1 MREFVSQN
9 HAIYYADETYTPL
22 DYHVCTL
29 NLILHAQR
37 FVAACTAIAFINE
50 LATLS
55 VFSWL
60 ALLSVYA
67 CWTVTVACREHI
79 LTLYRV
85 VVCFSSS

>member
-1 MREFVSQN
+1 MFVLS
-9 HAIYYADETYTPL
+9 L
-22 DYHVCTL
+22 
-29 NLILHAQR
+29 LHLQR

-50 LATLS
+50 LVTLS

-85 VVCFSSS
+85 VVCFSSY

>member
-1 MREFVSQN
+1 MKLSSRDPHKTTHPHDH
-9 HAIYYADETYTPL
+9 HA
-22 DYHVCTL
+22 CTL
-29 NLILHAQR
+29 ILNPQR